1 MIIIRGLKIN
11 SLKKKILLWFVV
23 ISSIVV
29 FFHLVVFQQ
38 WISSIIQEKS
48 DSYFRETV
56 RQIGKRVEMQYQKID
71 EDVNKIKN
79 NQVIKNYLKDIEND
93 RVNFNIAKFK
103 ITKEIFKLS
112 NLDMIDN
119 IYIIPVN
126 YKPMNLYYSSPIFE
140 IDQQT
145 RKILESFDEHK
156 ANDVIWSTE
165 TSPLKNTVMMFI
177 HDNGELLGLLRVDV
191 SEKIL
196 KQMDEVQLG
205 YEGNIYLVKDHK
217 VIFAKNRDL
226 INKSKTI
233 LSQISGTKV
242 SYLLDYHGWELIGV
256 VPDTEIVTQVQE
268 INHILLIM
276 VLAIL
281 TAIFIF
287 AMITARLILR
297 PLKKILGGIE
307 KVQQGN
313 LDVVIEDTQ
322 NDEYS
327 TIIHHFNYMVEKVNT
342 LIQTVYK
349 KQLLNRKAE
358 MANLQSKLN
367 PHFLYNTLDM
377 IYWMLIMKDDEQTGD
392 VIRVLS
398 DILRY
403 SITHQDDFVTVGED
417 MYQLENYLHIQSLR
431 YEEKLQYSFHI
442 DPSISEK
449 KIPKLLIQPLVEN
462 SIKYAFREMKD
473 GGKIQIIGYGEE
485 NDIIFNVV
493 DNGCGMSK
501 DQLELLYKKMSQKE
515 EGVGGIGIWLVQQRI
530 KYFFGENYG
539 VSIDSSINQGTKIT
553 VTLKKRADFKEEYW
567 TETNYSETNNL
578 IKRGEDIA

>member
-1 MIIIRGLKIN
+1 
-11 SLKKKILLWFVV
+11 
-23 ISSIVV
+23 
-29 FFHLVVFQQ
+29 
-38 WISSIIQEKS
+38 
-48 DSYFRETV
+48 
-56 RQIGKRVEMQYQKID
+56 MQYQKID
-71 EDVNKIKN
+71 DDVNKIKN
-79 NQVIKNYLKDIEND
+79 NQVIKNYLKDVKND
-93 RVNFNIAKFK
+93 RVNSNIAKYK
-103 ITKEIFKLS
+103 ITKEVFKLS
-112 NLDMIDN
+112 NLDMIEN

-140 IDQQT
+140 IDQET
-145 RKILESFDEHK
+145 KKLLESFDEHK
-156 ANDVIWSTE
+156 ANDVIWSTK
-165 TSPLKNTVMMFI
+165 TGPLKNTVMVFI
-177 HDNGELLGLLRVDV
+177 HDNGKLLGLLRVDV
-191 SEKIL
+191 NEKIL

-233 LSQISGTKV
+233 LSKISGTKV

-256 VPDTEIVTQVQE
+256 VPDTEIVSQVQE

-276 VLAIL
+276 VLAML

-327 TIIHHFNYMVEKVNT
+327 TMVHHFNYMVERVNT

-431 YEEKLQYSFHI
+431 YEEKLQYSFQI
-442 DPSISEK
+442 DPSISEM

-462 SIKYAFREMKD
+462 SIKYAFHEMKD

-485 NDIIFNVV
+485 NDIVFNVV

-501 DQLELLYKKMSQKE
+501 EQLDLLYKKIGQEE

-539 VSIDSSINQGTKIT
+539 VSIESSIAQGTKIT
-553 VTLKKRADFKEEYW
+553 VRLKKRIDFKEEYW
-567 TETNYSETNNL
+567 TETNNSETNNL